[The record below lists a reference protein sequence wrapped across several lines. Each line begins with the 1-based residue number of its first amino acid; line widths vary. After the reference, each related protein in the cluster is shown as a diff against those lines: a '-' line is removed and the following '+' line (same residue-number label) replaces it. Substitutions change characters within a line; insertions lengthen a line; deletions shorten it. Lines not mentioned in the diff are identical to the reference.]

1 MEELRKIT
9 KNLRIV
15 IVPVKTNSSRMQ
27 DRSVTASAN
36 LNDKRDIVGERH
48 TKGRGKKKG
57 KSEGQ
62 KKQARKL

>member
-1 MEELRKIT
+1 
-9 KNLRIV
+9 
-15 IVPVKTNSSRMQ
+15 MQ